1 MSKFVKCLSKRIFW
15 SIVFLKTFLLVWFLC
30 SGLCCV
36 DGFYLCCVDGFYF
49 SHTGRIYKIGGVSFC
64 FEMGL

>member
-30 SGLCCV
+30 FGLCCV
-36 DGFYLCCVDGFYF
+36 DEFYF
-49 SHTGRIYKIGGVSFC
+49 SHTGRIHKIEGVSFC